1 VSCDQTGRVEAI
13 IFFGQALFFPVLG
26 IRGISEFLGKFQSR
40 EIDNNGRLRF
50 GEMYPTE
57 KPRFM
62 DRNLID
68 SRKILVRGSE

>member
-1 VSCDQTGRVEAI
+1 M
-13 IFFGQALFFPVLG
+13 
-26 IRGISEFLGKFQSR
+26 GISEFLGKFQFR

-57 KPRFM
+57 KPWFM

-68 SRKILVRGSE
+68 SQKILVRGSE